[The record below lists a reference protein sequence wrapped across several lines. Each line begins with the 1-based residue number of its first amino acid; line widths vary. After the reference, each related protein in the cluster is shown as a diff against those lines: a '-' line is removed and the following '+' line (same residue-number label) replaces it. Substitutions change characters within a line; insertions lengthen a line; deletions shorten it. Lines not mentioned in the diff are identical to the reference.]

1 MSFVKCLMAKYLT
14 QSTSITC
21 RDLNDFVL
29 TVRSLMMDLEG
40 LGPLPPGANNRILRL
55 YQKTSNQLS
64 EKRTLII
71 RRMANLCD
79 FVPSASAANF
89 YVSS

>member
-1 MSFVKCLMAKYLT
+1 MLGSLPYVFHAWSEMSFVKCLMAKYLT

-64 EKRTLII
+64 ENRTLDYQK
-71 RRMANLCD
+71 N
-79 FVPSASAANF
+79 S
-89 YVSS
+89 